1 MEKVAQEQGLALQQ
15 IFPSN
20 LLSFLKIQTII
31 ESHS

>member
-1 MEKVAQEQGLALQQ
+1 MENVVQEHGLALQQ

-20 LLSFLKIQTII
+20 LLSLLKIQTII